1 MRWKTSKCG
10 RKLKSVHMGPS
21 TKLKMIYPIQNYKK
35 KTLYVSLGPL
45 EVKIFISTFTYV
57 YSCVSMWWYI
67 HTSAL
72 ANENQE
78 RVVAVITD
86 GCPTWVLETK
96 LRFSIVALSDF

>member
-1 MRWKTSKCG
+1 MEDFKMWEETKICTYGAIYKAENDISHSK
-10 RKLKSVHMGPS
+10 L
-21 TKLKMIYPIQNYKK
+21 QK

-57 YSCVSMWWYI
+57 YSCVSMWRYS
-67 HTSAL
+67 HTNAL